1 MTAETNS
8 KRIYRARTE
17 SGEPDPVDTHVG
29 ARLRLRRT
37 LMGLSQTELARA
49 VGLTFQ
55 QVQKYESGANRI
67 SASRLYHIAE
77 ALDVPV
83 SFFFDDIPRGGGSA
97 LAIGLS
103 EDQTGFAAPD
113 SSGREG
119 LEMMRNYHRITD
131 EAIRRS
137 VYDLT
142 KSLASKL
149 NGEE

>member
-1 MTAETNS
+1 MTAETSS
-8 KRIYRARTE
+8 KRVYRARTE

-37 LMGLSQTELARA
+37 LMGLSQTELARS

-83 SFFFDDIPRGGGSA
+83 SFFFDDIPRGGGA
-97 LAIGLS
+97 LSMGLS
-103 EDQTGFAAPD
+103 EDQAGFAAPD

-131 EAIRRS
+131 ESIRRS

>member
-1 MTAETNS
+1 MTAETSS

-29 ARLRLRRT
+29 GRLRLRRT
-37 LMGLSQTELARA
+37 LMGLSQTELARS

-83 SFFFDDIPRGGGSA
+83 SFFFDDIPRGGGST
-97 LAIGLS
+97 LAMGLS
-103 EDQTGFAAPD
+103 EDQAGFTAPD

-142 KSLASKL
+142 KSLAAKL

>member
-1 MTAETNS
+1 MSSEANS

-17 SGEPDPVDTHVG
+17 TGEPDPVDTHVG

-83 SFFFDDIPRGGGSA
+83 SFFFDDMPRFGSA
-97 LAIGLS
+97 SGLH
-103 EDQTGFAAPD
+103 EDQATFNPQD
-113 SSGREG
+113 SGREG
-119 LEMMRNYHRITD
+119 LEMMRNYHRISD
-131 EAIRRS
+131 ESIRRS
-137 VYDLT
+137 IYDLT
-142 KSLASKL
+142 KSLANKL
-149 NGEE
+149 CMDEA

>member
-17 SGEPDPVDTHVG
+17 TGEPDPVDTHVG

-37 LMGLSQTELARA
+37 LMGLSQTELAKS

-77 ALDVPV
+77 ALDIPV
-83 SFFFDDIPRGGGSA
+83 SFFFDDMPRHGV
-97 LAIGLS
+97 IGLHEES
-103 EDQTGFAAPD
+103 TPFTAPE
-113 SSGREG
+113 SGREG
-119 LEMMRNYHRITD
+119 LEMMRNYHRISD

-142 KSLASKL
+142 KSLATKL
-149 NGEE
+149 NAEEG